1 MDDRMRL
8 WYEKP
13 ATKWEEALPVGNGR
27 LGAMICGGT
36 KTETIYLN
44 ADSIWS
50 GRSVNRINK
59 DALKYLGQIRKLI
72 REGKIPEA
80 EKLSLMALSG
90 TPNSERSYQTA
101 GELNIYFESDEK
113 TSDYKRE
120 LDLDEGVASVCYASG
135 NRRIRRDF
143 VASYDSAVMAYHM
156 KADAGTMSF
165 TCRLSRPNNRI
176 DEIVAGENEIGFN
189 VSSTTGIPFF
199 VRVAAEVSDGKVCT
213 IGEHLIVE
221 NSSEVTL
228 FIDISSAFY
237 DEDYIAAGKERIE
250 RARSLGWDN
259 ILKKHME
266 EFDQKFGK
274 LKLSLGDKKALEKRN
289 IPTDIRLSDLKKGKK
304 DPDLFALYFQY
315 GRYLL
320 FSSSRG
326 KCLPANLQGIWNNSL
341 TPPWDSKYTININAE
356 MNYWIAESGN
366 LSECHMP
373 FFTFLKRV
381 CENGK
386 KTAKEMYGCR
396 GSVAHHNSDIY
407 ADTAPQDH
415 YIPASFWVMGEAWMA
430 THIWEHYL
438 YTGDKDFLSD
448 NFEVLDECLSFF
460 EDFLIENDEGLLVTS
475 PSVSPENVYIM
486 KNGTRGCL
494 CEGATMDIEIL
505 TELLNGY
512 IGACEVLGKDDKEIE
527 RAKKILKRL
536 PEIRIGKH
544 GQIKEWME
552 DYDEQEPGHRHI
564 SHLYGVYPGSSI
576 NYEKTP
582 RLMEAARVTL
592 ERRLANG
599 GGHTGWSR
607 AWIIGLWAHFLEGK
621 KVYENLKALLCK
633 STFDNLMDNHPYGPG
648 FVFQIDGNFGA
659 AAAMLEMIA
668 QCRDGYV
675 RLLPA
680 LPREFSEGMVSGV
693 KLRGGL
699 ILTMEWKNMEV
710 VRYSIS
716 RSDNSLHGE
725 NDKITVLVN
734 GKEEEISL

>member
-1 MDDRMRL
+1 MDEKMRL

-27 LGAMICGGT
+27 LGAMICGGI
-36 KTETIYLN
+36 KTETVYLN

-72 REGKIPEA
+72 REGKISEA

-101 GELNIYFESDEK
+101 GELNIYFEGDEK
-113 TSDYKRE
+113 ISDYKRE
-120 LDLDEGVASVCYASG
+120 LDLDKGVASVCYASG
-135 NRRIRRDF
+135 NSLIRRDF
-143 VASYDSAVMAYHM
+143 VASYDSGVMAYHM
-156 KADAGTMSF
+156 KSDSGTMSF
-165 TCRLSRPNNRI
+165 TCRLSRPNNRL
-176 DEIVAGENEIGFN
+176 DEIVSGENEIGFN
-189 VSSTTGIPFF
+189 VSSATGIPFF
-199 VRVAAEVSDGKVCT
+199 VRVSVEVSDGKVCT
-213 IGEHLIVE
+213 IGEHLLVE
-221 NSSEVTL
+221 DSSEVTL
-228 FIDISSAFY
+228 YIDISSAFY

-250 RARSLGWDN
+250 RAKSLGWDN
-259 ILKKHME
+259 ILKRHKE
-266 EFDQKFGK
+266 EFEQKFGK

-289 IPTDIRLSDLKKGKK
+289 IPTDIRISDLKKGKK

-438 YTGDKDFLSD
+438 YTGDKAFLSD

-486 KNGTRGCL
+486 KNGIRGCL

-527 RAKKILKRL
+527 RAMKILKRL

-544 GQIKEWME
+544 GQIQEWME

-592 ERRLANG
+592 ERRLSHG

-621 KVYENLKALLCK
+621 KVYENLKALLCQ

-680 LPREFSEGMVSGV
+680 LPKEFSEGMVSKV
-693 KLRGGL
+693 MLRGGL

-716 RSDNSLHGE
+716 RSDSSLYAE

>member
-1 MDDRMRL
+1 MDNRMRL

-36 KTETIYLN
+36 QTETVYLN

-80 EKLSLMALSG
+80 EKFSLMALSG

-101 GELNIYFESDEK
+101 GELNIYFEGDEK

-120 LDLDEGVASVCYASG
+120 LDLDKGVASVCYASG
-135 NRRIRRDF
+135 NSLIRRDF
-143 VASYDSAVMAYHM
+143 IASYDSAVMVYHM
-156 KADAGTMSF
+156 KADSGTMSF

-189 VSSTTGIPFF
+189 ASSTTGIPFF
-199 VRVAAEVSDGKVCT
+199 VRVAAETSDGKVCT
-213 IGEHLIVE
+213 IGEYLLVE
-221 NSSEVTL
+221 DSSEVTL
-228 FIDISSAFY
+228 YIDISSAFY

-250 RARSLGWDN
+250 RAKSLGWDN
-259 ILKKHME
+259 ILKRHKE
-266 EFDQKFGK
+266 EFEQKFGK

-326 KCLPANLQGIWNNSL
+326 NCLPANLQGIWNNSL

-438 YTGDKDFLSD
+438 YTGDKAFLSD

-512 IGACEVLGKDDKEIE
+512 IGACTVLGKDEKQTK
-527 RAKKILKRL
+527 RAKDILKRL
-536 PEIRIGKH
+536 PQIQIGRH
-544 GQIKEWME
+544 GQIQEWTK

-582 RLMEAARVTL
+582 ELMKAARVTL
-592 ERRLANG
+592 ERRLSHG

-621 KVYENLKALLCK
+621 KVYENLKALLCQ

-680 LPREFSEGMVSGV
+680 LPKEFSEGMVSGV

-716 RSDNSLHGE
+716 RSDSSLYAE